1 MTVLVRSVWLRL
13 LLCFVLLAACSC
25 SDEAVPGTDTR
36 LRLTVVT
43 PISGLGDMGYNDKI
57 MSGIMEF
64 YGHHDVNMT
73 LVSPTSLDEI
83 RQIIQDW
90 RKNTESGPRSL
101 LLLTDDVY
109 ESVLKN
115 TGITLASG
123 QQILLVESR
132 STDLPEGVY
141 TFNINRYG
149 ISYLAGCMAR
159 KHQEACVIVAMS
171 GNPVLEE
178 AIDGYTEGYQTDNDK
193 QVKVFYLAE
202 DASGF
207 NMPDSAYR
215 VIGQMGNTFVLP
227 LAGGSNNGIYKY
239 SRETPFY
246 LSLVIGMDT
255 DCSWFSSRIPFSI
268 VIHIDTLLV
277 QYLTAW
283 FEEREMEPSHTY
295 GMDSGMV
302 DIVMSPIFYKY
313 IDIWE
318 EYYNDIEYWN
328 NTYRKYKD
336 EALEKEKT
344 YVMH

>member
-1 MTVLVRSVWLRL
+1 
-13 LLCFVLLAACSC
+13 
-25 SDEAVPGTDTR
+25 
-36 LRLTVVT
+36 
-43 PISGLGDMGYNDKI
+43 
-57 MSGIMEF
+57 
-64 YGHHDVNMT
+64 
-73 LVSPTSLDEI
+73 
-83 RQIIQDW
+83 
-90 RKNTESGPRSL
+90 
-101 LLLTDDVY
+101 
-109 ESVLKN
+109 
-115 TGITLASG
+115 
-123 QQILLVESR
+123 
-132 STDLPEGVY
+132 
-141 TFNINRYG
+141 
-149 ISYLAGCMAR
+149 
-159 KHQEACVIVAMS
+159 
-171 GNPVLEE
+171 
-178 AIDGYTEGYQTDNDK
+178 
-193 QVKVFYLAE
+193 
-202 DASGF
+202 
-207 NMPDSAYR
+207 
-215 VIGQMGNTFVLP
+215 MGNTFVLP